1 MIPAHAKRVFK
12 GEILEVYTWDQ
23 ELFDGSHSTFER
35 IKKVDGVVIIATT
48 NKNKILVVKNEQPT
62 NRTFVGLIG
71 GMVNHGER
79 PIDAAKREL
88 LEETGYSSE
97 DWELLKIYHPSSNT
111 MVYSTYLLVA
121 RNCLKV
127 GGQNLDPG
135 EKIKVF
141 KVTFDGFKKI
151 LERNAV
157 KQGYIALELYYITK
171 IKKLSEALKKKI
183 FLKAKTNPLK
193 VDEFTLPKS
202 DESIFQPAD

>member
-1 MIPAHAKRVFK
+1 MIPEHARRVFK

-48 NKNKILVVKNEQPT
+48 DKNKILVVRNEQPT
-62 NRTFVGLIG
+62 HKTFVGLIG

-79 PIDAAKREL
+79 PVDAAKREL
-88 LEETGYSSE
+88 LEEAGYSSD
-97 DWELLKIYHPSSNT
+97 DWELLKIYHPESNM

-141 KVTFDGFKKI
+141 KVTFGGFKKV

-171 IKKLSEALKKKI
+171 IKKLSDSLKNKI
-183 FLKAKTNPLK
+183 FGRAKSNPLK
-193 VDEFTLPKS
+193 IDEFALPKF
-202 DESIFQPAD
+202 DDSIFRPAD